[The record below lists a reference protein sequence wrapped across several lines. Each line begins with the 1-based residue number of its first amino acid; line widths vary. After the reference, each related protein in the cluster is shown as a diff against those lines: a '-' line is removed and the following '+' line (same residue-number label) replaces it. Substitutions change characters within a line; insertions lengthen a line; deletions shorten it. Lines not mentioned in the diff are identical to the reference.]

1 MTLLRGAES
10 RLRAVTAPVLR
21 AGRRLRVGWG
31 TGRHLACR
39 FFGSLRPGGP
49 RPADADWAKTVL
61 SVAELRLWERLPGP
75 DRRHS
80 VEVARE
86 VKRLLG
92 PESTAPVLAAALLH
106 DVGKLDAGLRT
117 PGRVAATVIGMTA
130 GSNTVSRW
138 AQKRGFRGRAARYL
152 QHPQRGADLLS
163 GAGSDPLVVAWA
175 RDHHLP
181 PDRCRIAGDLAA
193 ALRAADND

>member
-1 MTLLRGAES
+1 MNPQAGC
-10 RLRAVTAPVLR
+10 APVLR
-21 AGRRLRVGWG
+21 VGRWLRGGWG
-31 TGRHLACR
+31 IGWHLARR

-49 RPADADWAKTVL
+49 RPADVEWVKAVL
-61 SVAELRLWERLPGP
+61 SAAELRLWERLSGP

-86 VKRLLG
+86 VQRLLG
-92 PESTAPVLAAALLH
+92 PEAGEPVLAAALLH
-106 DVGKLDAGLRT
+106 DVGKLAAGLRT
-117 PGRVAATVIGMTA
+117 PGRVAATVIGMMA
-130 GSNTVSRW
+130 GSDTVSQW
-138 AQKRGFRGRAARYL
+138 AEERGFRGRAALYL
-152 QHPQRGADLLS
+152 QHPQRGAELLS
-163 GAGSDPLVVAWA
+163 DAGSAPLVVAWA

>member
-1 MTLLRGAES
+1 MR
-10 RLRAVTAPVLR
+10 APVLR
-21 AGRRLRVGWG
+21 AGRWLRGGWG
-31 TGRHLACR
+31 IGWHLARR

-49 RPADADWAKTVL
+49 RPADVEWVKAVL
-61 SVAELRLWERLPGP
+61 SAAELRLWERLSGP

-86 VKRLLG
+86 VQRLLG
-92 PESTAPVLAAALLH
+92 PEAGEPVLAAAMLH
-106 DVGKLDAGLRT
+106 DVGKLAAGLRT

-130 GSNTVSRW
+130 GSDTVSQW
-138 AQKRGFRGRAARYL
+138 AEKRGFRGRAALYL
-152 QHPQRGADLLS
+152 QHPQRGAELLS
-163 GAGSDPLVVAWA
+163 DAGSAPLVVAWA

>member
-1 MTLLRGAES
+1 MS
-10 RLRAVTAPVLR
+10 
-21 AGRRLRVGWG
+21 GWG
-31 TGRHLACR
+31 TGRHLARR

-49 RPADADWAKTVL
+49 RPADVEWVQAVL
-61 SVAELRLWERLPGP
+61 STAELRLWERLSGP

-86 VKRLLG
+86 VQRLLG
-92 PESTAPVLAAALLH
+92 PEAAGRPVLAAALLH

-117 PGRVAATVIGMTA
+117 PGRVAATVMVMAA
-130 GSNTVSRW
+130 GDGAASRW
-138 AQKRGFRGRAARYL
+138 AEKGGFRSRAARYL
-152 QHPQRGADLLS
+152 QHPQRGAELL
-163 GAGSDPLVVAWA
+163 ANAESDPLVVAWA

-181 PDRCRIAGDLAA
+181 PDRCRIADDLAA